1 MKDGSQREILPP
13 SGTERSGA
21 EGSGDVNEGPPGGK
35 RDSDAAEEEEI
46 PFFKGEYEALMTS
59 SPTSKASSFKS

>member
-1 MKDGSQREILPP
+1 MYFKGGSQREILPP

-35 RDSDAAEEEEI
+35 RDSDAAGEGR
-46 PFFKGEYEALMTS
+46 KGGREKKKRYLS
-59 SPTSKASSFKS
+59 LKANMKP

>member
-1 MKDGSQREILPP
+1 MPP

-35 RDSDAAEEEEI
+35 RDSDAAGEGRKGGREE
-46 PFFKGEYEALMTS
+46 KKKRYLS
-59 SPTSKASSFKS
+59 LKANMKP